1 MHSTGQT
8 WSHRCQFTSLTQDI
22 TSNITDIDNPF
33 AFFCLWKHPLR
44 ILRYPITSFLPN
56 WGHLFVSRTQNY
68 YSISLVCEWTGTL
81 QNEAEGKREI
91 GSSQAGPRRKG
102 MSDKVTRDQN
112 KRGAFHHQVLLFLCC
127 ILQMQ
132 KTWTRAPLNTF
143 RDLLRDLKHHHL
155 EPLLMVKT

>member
-8 WSHRCQFTSLTQDI
+8 WSHRCQFTSLTQNI

-33 AFFCLWKHPLR
+33 AFSCLWKHPLR

-68 YSISLVCEWTGTL
+68 YSISLVCGWTGTL

-102 MSDKVTRDQN
+102 MIRWPEIKI
-112 KRGAFHHQVLLFLCC
+112 RGVPSITKFFYSCAVSYRCRESRPGLPWALSE
-127 ILQMQ
+127 IYWG
-132 KTWTRAPLNTF
+132 TWNTTAWS
-143 RDLLRDLKHHHL
+143 
-155 EPLLMVKT
+155 PS